1 MALTKKIKGYTMS
14 TSNILMLVILSI
26 LTIFLLIKLPKA

>member
-1 MALTKKIKGYTMS
+1 MVLTLNIKGYTMS